1 MVQKEAKI
9 RRIEEESRL
18 ERETLT
24 REMRDLAAAH
34 SQKQTELVK
43 EMQSNAQ
50 LKQGEKRM
58 MHKYGKLKAKLGE
71 FASAYEKLKERN
83 GAMKTELETK
93 DRIASEAGTEAR
105 RDAFELERELVESK
119 TRNASMEKE
128 MVRKDA
134 ALRKA
139 EGEKHDLEALL
150 FGLNKRVKEAE
161 REELEGG
168 ARACASIARKQER
181 DLRDGQATISKLY
194 QELNLCRQR
203 LQWVEQNASNGG
215 RMFSFS
221 PQSTGD
227 QGFGPVAPLRI
238 LERQLDATRQ
248 ELGRSFEVGEALKRE
263 LLEREEE
270 GKRRAADREEEGKR
284 SAQKIIDLIE
294 ERHVAVERGAAA
306 LKEAR
311 AQVEG
316 LRNERIQWED
326 EIRAL
331 TGELDARSQE
341 LVSER
346 EKVLEL
352 ARVKKDS
359 KNAIEGLKGEKNDCI
374 AQSVA
379 LKRELVKRDK
389 RVRTL
394 MEGLEAQEKVLVS
407 IAAGLTKEGTDSQSV
422 VQQYKCLK
430 MVEQEA
436 RIERLEAELELKRG
450 INFETG

>member
-1 MVQKEAKI
+1 
-9 RRIEEESRL
+9 
-18 ERETLT
+18 
-24 REMRDLAAAH
+24 
-34 SQKQTELVK
+34 
-43 EMQSNAQ
+43 MQGNAQ

-71 FASAYEKLKERN
+71 FTSAYEKLKERN

-93 DRIASEAGTEAR
+93 DRIALEAETEAR
-105 RDAFELERELVESK
+105 RNAFELEKELVESK
-119 TRNASMEKE
+119 TRNVSMDKE
-128 MVRKDA
+128 MVKRDA
-134 ALRKA
+134 AVRKL

-161 REELEGG
+161 REDQEGS

-181 DLRDGQATISKLY
+181 NLRDSQSTIPQLY

-203 LQWVEQNASNGG
+203 LQWVEQNASNG

-221 PQSTGD
+221 PQSTGV
-227 QGFGPVAPLRI
+227 QGFEPVAPLRI

-248 ELGRSFEVGEALKRE
+248 ELARSFEAEEALKRE

-270 GKRRAADREEEGKR
+270 GERRAADWKEEGKR

-311 AQVEG
+311 AEVES
-316 LRNERIQWED
+316 LRNERVQWED
-326 EIRAL
+326 EVRAL

-341 LVSER
+341 LVFEM
-346 EKVLEL
+346 EKVFQHGNEL
-352 ARVKKDS
+352 ARMKKASED
-359 KNAIEGLKGEKNDCI
+359 AIEGLKREKNDCV

-389 RVRTL
+389 RVRNL
-394 MEGLEAQEKVLVS
+394 MEGLEAQEKVLAS
-407 IAAGLTKEGTDSQSV
+407 IAAGLTDDATDSQSV